1 MHTIDGALGEGGGQI
16 LRTALALALC
26 RGEPVRIERVRAGRP
41 RPGLAR
47 QHLAAVQAARAVGGA
62 RVEGAEIGSTRLTF
76 VPGPVRPGRY
86 DFDVGSAGSA
96 VLVLQTVLPALL
108 TAAGP
113 SEVAVTGG
121 THNHNAPP
129 YPFLAGVFLPLVARL
144 GPALV
149 PRLERPGFYP
159 RGGGRLSAGIT
170 PVPHLA
176 PFTLE
181 QRGPLEAV
189 TATALVADLPRHIG
203 ERELRAVADALR
215 LPPEA
220 LTLEEAPPGTG
231 PGNAVWVTVASAL
244 AAEVC
249 TGFGRR
255 GVRAEDVAAG
265 AAGEARR
272 YLDCAA
278 PVGAHLADQLLVPL
292 AAGAGGTFVTR
303 APPSRHLRT
312 NAAVIERVTGAPV
325 ALEPGAD
332 GTLRVTVRPA

>member
-1 MHTIDGALGEGGGQI
+1 MTEPIIIDGAYGGGGGQV
-16 LRTALALALC
+16 LRMALALAAATGRPL
-26 RGEPVRIERVRAGRP
+26 RVERIRAGRK
-41 RPGLAR
+41 RPGLAA
-47 QHLAAVQAARAVGGA
+47 QHLTALRAAAAVCH
-62 RVEGAEIGSTRLTF
+62 AEVRGNALGSTAIDFL
-76 VPGPVRPGRY
+76 PGGPPRGGDY
-86 DFDVGSAGSA
+86 AFDVADAREGGSAGA
-96 VLVLQTVLPALL
+96 ATLVLQTVLPALL

-265 AAGEARR
+265 ATGEARR

-278 PVGAHLADQLLVPL
+278 PVGAHLADQRHRGLGGVPARPLSLRLLP
-292 AAGAGGTFVTR
+292 
-303 APPSRHLRT
+303 
-312 NAAVIERVTGAPV
+312 VTG
-325 ALEPGAD
+325 D
-332 GTLRVTVRPA
+332 GRAQASSRRKYWPTKSQPTSSA